1 MRCRE
6 GGIVNIRRN
15 DETGSFTS
23 ATVGEFFRRYGMVG
37 RSRAIAKVIRVIELV
52 SVTRSTVLITGET
65 GTGKEL
71 VARAVHTRSAQGQK
85 PFIKVNCAAIP
96 DTLLE
101 SELF

>member
-6 GGIVNIRRN
+6 GGIMK
-15 DETGSFTS
+15 G
-23 ATVGEFFRRYGMVG
+23 TVGEFFHRYGIVG
-37 RSRAIAKVIRVIELV
+37 RSRAIAKVISVIELV

-71 VARAVHTRSAQGQK
+71 VARAVHNRSAQGQK

-101 SELF
+101 SELFGHVKGAFTDA